1 MKKILFLLLIAYP
14 FLIRAQVV
22 CTSQNGQSAQSVIEN
37 YFLGGGVEVSN
48 VRFNGQLNVNSNQFG
63 TFTNADTTGQNIK
76 LNGGLVI
83 VTGDVQDAAAGQYA
97 VHSSSSNPASNGPD
111 VSLHYIIYYNN

>member
-1 MKKILFLLLIAYP
+1 MMKKILFLLLIAYP

-22 CTSQNGQSAQSVIEN
+22 CTSQNGQSAQSVVEN

-63 TFTNADTTGQNIK
+63 TFTNADTTG
-76 LNGGLVI
+76 
-83 VTGDVQDAAAGQYA
+83 
-97 VHSSSSNPASNGPD
+97 
-111 VSLHYIIYYNN
+111 